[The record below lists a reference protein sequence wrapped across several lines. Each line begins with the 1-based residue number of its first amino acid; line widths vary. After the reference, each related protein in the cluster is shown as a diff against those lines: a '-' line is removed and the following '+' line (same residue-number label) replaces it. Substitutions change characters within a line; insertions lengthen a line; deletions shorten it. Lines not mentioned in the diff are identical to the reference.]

1 MISKKTLFETDIP
14 FQQKCQKVFEYQSVQ
29 SAVYRDFL
37 NFLGHHV
44 DKEIHPE
51 TVPLLPIRAFRQK
64 AVLCDG
70 LEAKLTFKSSG
81 TGGMTRSSHHI
92 SDPDLYKTAILN
104 EFTKY
109 FPLEEF
115 SLLCYM
121 PGYQENINSS
131 LIWMARYLIQND
143 PDQLSCF
150 LPDNNEAIEHRFQQ
164 IDHAGKK
171 ILLFGAAF
179 GLLDLI
185 EAGKIPNGYHL
196 QVLETGGMKT
206 HRREMS
212 KVHLRNVLSEGFQV
226 DASKIHSEYG
236 MCELLSQMYAI
247 GGAEFTSP
255 EWVYITIRENH
266 NPLMPC
272 KPGKEGKIGVIDLAN
287 LYSCSFILTD
297 DRGVMDH
304 HGRFQVLGR
313 WSNTNLR
320 GCNFLIDV

>member
-14 FQQKCQKVFEYQSVQ
+14 FQEKCQKVFEYQSVQ

-37 NFLGHHV
+37 KFLGHNV
-44 DKEIHPE
+44 DNEIHPD
-51 TVPLLPIRAFRQK
+51 TVPLLPIKAFRQK

-70 LEAKLTFKSSG
+70 LQANLTFKSSG
-81 TGGMTRSSHHI
+81 TGGMSRSTHHI
-92 SDPDLYKTAILN
+92 SDPELYENAILI

-109 FPLEEF
+109 FPLEEY
-115 SLLCYM
+115 SMLCYM
-121 PGYQENINSS
+121 PGYQENPNSS
-131 LIWMARYLIQND
+131 LIWMARYLIHND

-150 LPDNNEAIEHRFQQ
+150 LPDDRDDVEHKFQQ
-164 IDHAGKK
+164 IDKAGKN

-185 EAGKIPNGYHL
+185 EEKKIPKGYRLHI
-196 QVLETGGMKT
+196 LETGGMKT

-212 KVHLRNVLSEGFQV
+212 KVHLRKVLSEGFQV
-226 DASKIHSEYG
+226 DVSKIHSEYG

-247 GGAEFTSP
+247 GGVEFTSP
-255 EWVYITIRENH
+255 KWVYITIRENH
-266 NPLMPC
+266 NPVMPC
-272 KPGKEGKIGVIDLAN
+272 KPGKQGKIGVIDLAN

-304 HGRFQVLGR
+304 QGKFKVLGR
-313 WSNTNLR
+313 WSDTNLR
-320 GCNFLIDV
+320 GCNFLIDG